1 VDPST
6 ILLALL
12 TALLIPWMAWCSVQ
26 LLQIQIRLARGEEN
40 FDRLSSQLEDHED
53 RIRTI
58 EASMRRGD

>member
-1 VDPST
+1 
-6 ILLALL
+6 
-12 TALLIPWMAWCSVQ
+12 MAWCSVQ

-40 FDRLSSQLEDHED
+40 FDRLSSQLDDHEG

>member
-1 VDPST
+1 MDPST

-12 TALLIPWMAWCSVQ
+12 TVLLFPWCAWCSKQ

-40 FDRLSSQLEDHED
+40 FDRLTDQLDDHEA

>member
-1 VDPST
+1 MDPST

-40 FDRLSSQLEDHED
+40 FDHLTDQLADHED

>member
-40 FDRLSSQLEDHED
+40 FDRLSSQLDDHED

>member
-1 VDPST
+1 MDPST

-40 FDRLSSQLEDHED
+40 FDRLSSQLDDHED

>member
-1 VDPST
+1 MDPST

-40 FDRLSSQLEDHED
+40 FDRLSNQLEDHED

>member
-1 VDPST
+1 MDPST
-6 ILLALL
+6 ILLAVL
-12 TALLIPWMAWCSVQ
+12 TALLLPWMAWCSKQ

-40 FDRLSSQLEDHED
+40 FDRLADQLADHEA

>member
-12 TALLIPWMAWCSVQ
+12 TTLLDPWMAWCSVQ

-40 FDRLSSQLEDHED
+40 FDRLSNQLDDHEA

-58 EASMRRGD
+58 EASMRQGD

>member
-1 VDPST
+1 MDPST

-40 FDRLSSQLEDHED
+40 FDRLSSQLDDHEG

>member
-1 VDPST
+1 
-6 ILLALL
+6 
-12 TALLIPWMAWCSVQ
+12 MAWCSVQ

-40 FDRLSSQLEDHED
+40 FDRLSNQLDDHED